1 MYVTASKTIRVRTLR
16 AHGMDVYRPHR
27 RRTRKLKV
35 AKGGVSK
42 LSTPAAASL
51 IRKVHSTRQLEIIH
65 LSDLHFGNSH
75 RFDPPRTP
83 AGDVPKRTGYPRLLD
98 KLQEDLTD
106 SDPNCQVITCITG
119 DLATT
124 CSDEELKQAEDF
136 INSIAKIPIL
146 GSPRTLEN
154 LFIIPG
160 NHDVVHDSPDVGT
173 RWRPFVDFSNRLM
186 KTKVNCDDPWSLVR
200 LHDRIDD
207 LGAVI
212 LSLNSAIY
220 VEKGKLDQDRGN
232 LDVKQLQIAEN
243 ALSNLEPQRLK
254 SAIRI
259 ALIHHHPVLIPP
271 LAEPGRGYDA
281 VHNSG
286 KLLTILRKYG
296 FHLILHGHK
305 HNPFTFTD
313 DTQSAFQESSL
324 STVGC

>member
-1 MYVTASKTIRVRTLR
+1 
-16 AHGMDVYRPHR
+16 
-27 RRTRKLKV
+27 
-35 AKGGVSK
+35 
-42 LSTPAAASL
+42 
-51 IRKVHSTRQLEIIH
+51 
-65 LSDLHFGNSH
+65 
-75 RFDPPRTP
+75 
-83 AGDVPKRTGYPRLLD
+83 
-98 KLQEDLTD
+98 
-106 SDPNCQVITCITG
+106 
-119 DLATT
+119 
-124 CSDEELKQAEDF
+124 
-136 INSIAKIPIL
+136 
-146 GSPRTLEN
+146 
-154 LFIIPG
+154 
-160 NHDVVHDSPDVGT
+160 
-173 RWRPFVDFSNRLM
+173 M

-243 ALSNLEPQRLK
+243 ALSNLEPQGLK

-313 DTQSAFQESSL
+313 DTQSASQESSL
-324 STVGC
+324 STVDC